1 MSRAFSKERDDLPE
15 PPIVVRPR
23 RKDADTPTPP
33 ADRNVVGFGAT
44 VVVDGVGPTP
54 STFTIADYDETDL
67 ARGRLGIDSPLAQ
80 ALVGARAGAKVVWHR
95 PSGDRT
101 LSIVSVAYN

>member
-1 MSRAFSKERDDLPE
+1 MSRAFSKERDDMPE
-15 PPIVVRPR
+15 PEIVVRPR

-44 VVVDGVGPTP
+44 VVVDGVGPTS
-54 STFTIADYDETDL
+54 STYTIADYDETDL
-67 ARGRLGIDSPLAQ
+67 ARGLLGIDSPLAQ

-101 LSIVSVAYN
+101 LKIVSVAYD